1 MTSVCKMS
9 INLYQEL
16 FHPTIEDTING
27 YENQIQRKKE
37 EIKLIEDRILQ
48 LKHQQKLD
56 DYKKRKP

>member
-1 MTSVCKMS
+1 LTSVVKMS
-9 INLYQEL
+9 TEVYQKI